1 VELGRRLP
9 LAVLA
14 LVAALAL
21 AGCGGSSSSS
31 QSTSTDASGCTSIS
45 PPSPKDRQ
53 TTKPTARLDAS
64 KTYDV
69 RLQTNC
75 GSFTIRLAV
84 KTSPETTASFV
95 SLVKKGYFDG
105 TVFHRIVPGFVIQG
119 GDPSGSGSGGPGYT
133 TVDPPPASTR
143 YTLGLAAMAKT
154 GSEPAGSSGSQFFV
168 VTAKDAQLPPD
179 YAVLGRVV
187 KGLGVVEAVGQ
198 LGDPASGGEG
208 VPTETVEIEKATV
221 DVH

>member
-1 VELGRRLP
+1 VRRRGAAAL
-9 LAVLA
+9 LAVVVVLGS
-14 LVAALAL
+14 AA
-21 AGCGGSSSSS
+21 CGGGKSAS
-31 QSTSTDASGCTSIS
+31 STSTDASGCTSVT
-45 PPSPKDRQ
+45 PPAGKARQ
-53 TTKPTARLDAS
+53 AAKPTARLDPS
-64 KTYDV
+64 KSYDV
-69 RLQTNC
+69 RFRTNC

-84 KTSPETTASFV
+84 KTSPETTASFL

-119 GDPSGSGSGGPGYT
+119 GDPTGSGTGGPGYT

-143 YTLGLAAMAKT
+143 YTLGLAAMAKA

-179 YAVLGRVV
+179 YAVLGKVV
-187 KGLGVVEAVGQ
+187 KGLAVVEAVGQ
-198 LGDPASGGEG
+198 LGDPSSGSEG

>member
-1 VELGRRLP
+1 VRRRGAAARLAAVVVLG
-9 LAVLA
+9 
-14 LVAALAL
+14 AAA
-21 AGCGGSSSSS
+21 CGGGKSAS
-31 QSTSTDASGCTSIS
+31 STSTDASGCTSVT
-45 PPSPKDRQ
+45 PPAGKARQ
-53 TTKPTARLDAS
+53 AAKPTARLDPS
-64 KTYDV
+64 KSYDV
-69 RLQTNC
+69 RFRTNC

-84 KTSPETTASFV
+84 KTSPETTASFL

-119 GDPSGSGSGGPGYT
+119 GDPTGSGTGGPGYT

-143 YTLGLAAMAKT
+143 YTLGLAAMAKA

-179 YAVLGRVV
+179 YAVLGKVV
-187 KGLGVVEAVGQ
+187 KGLAVVEAVGQ
-198 LGDPASGGEG
+198 LGDPSSGGEG

>member
-1 VELGRRLP
+1 VRRRG
-9 LAVLA
+9 A
-14 LVAALAL
+14 AALL
-21 AGCGGSSSSS
+21 AAVVVLGAAACGGGKSAS
-31 QSTSTDASGCTSIS
+31 STSTDASGCTSVT
-45 PPSPKDRQ
+45 PLAGKARQ
-53 TTKPTARLDAS
+53 AAKPTARLDPS
-64 KTYDV
+64 KSYDV
-69 RLQTNC
+69 RFRTNC

-84 KTSPETTASFV
+84 KTSPETTASFL

-119 GDPSGSGSGGPGYT
+119 GDPTGSGTGGPGYT

-143 YTLGLAAMAKT
+143 YTLGLAAMAKA

-179 YAVLGRVV
+179 YAVLGKVV
-187 KGLGVVEAVGQ
+187 KGLAVVEAVGQ
-198 LGDPASGGEG
+198 LGDPSSGGEG

>member
-1 VELGRRLP
+1 VRRRG
-9 LAVLA
+9 A
-14 LVAALAL
+14 AALL
-21 AGCGGSSSSS
+21 AAVVVLGTAACGGGKSAS
-31 QSTSTDASGCTSIS
+31 STSTDASGCTSVT
-45 PPSPKDRQ
+45 PPAGKARQ
-53 TTKPTARLDAS
+53 AAKPTARLDPS
-64 KTYDV
+64 KSYDV
-69 RLQTNC
+69 RFRTNC

-84 KTSPETTASFV
+84 KTSPETTASFL

-119 GDPSGSGSGGPGYT
+119 GDPTGSGTGGPGYT

-143 YTLGLAAMAKT
+143 YTLGLAAMAKA

-179 YAVLGRVV
+179 YAVLGKVV
-187 KGLGVVEAVGQ
+187 KGLAVVEAVGQ
-198 LGDPASGGEG
+198 LGDPSSGGEG

>member
-1 VELGRRLP
+1 VRRRG
-9 LAVLA
+9 A
-14 LVAALAL
+14 AALL
-21 AGCGGSSSSS
+21 AAVVVLGTAACGGKSAS
-31 QSTSTDASGCTSIS
+31 STSTDASGCTSVT
-45 PPSPKDRQ
+45 PPAGKARQ
-53 TTKPTARLDAS
+53 AAKPTARLDPS
-64 KTYDV
+64 KSYDV
-69 RLQTNC
+69 RFRTNC

-84 KTSPETTASFV
+84 KTSPETTASFL

-119 GDPSGSGSGGPGYT
+119 GDPTGSGTGGPGYT

-143 YTLGLAAMAKT
+143 YTLGLAAMAKA

-179 YAVLGRVV
+179 YAVLGKVV
-187 KGLGVVEAVGQ
+187 KGLAVVEAVGQ
-198 LGDPASGGEG
+198 LGDPSSGGEG

>member
-1 VELGRRLP
+1 VRRRG
-9 LAVLA
+9 AAA
-14 LVAALAL
+14 LVAGVLVLGTAA
-21 AGCGGSSSSS
+21 CGGGKSAPA
-31 QSTSTDASGCTSIS
+31 TSTDASGCTSVT
-45 PPSPKDRQ
+45 PPAGKGRQ
-53 TTKPTARLDAS
+53 AAKPTARLDPS
-64 KTYDV
+64 KSYDV
-69 RLQTNC
+69 RFRTNC

-84 KTSPETTASFV
+84 KTSPETTASFL

-119 GDPSGSGSGGPGYT
+119 GDPTGSGTGGPGYT

-143 YTLGLAAMAKT
+143 YTLGLAAMAKA

-179 YAVLGRVV
+179 YAVLGKVV
-187 KGLGVVEAVGQ
+187 KGLAVVEAVGQ
-198 LGDPASGGEG
+198 LGDPSSGGEG